1 MNARAQHEEDVPGED
16 SFVLENQED
25 LDDETQLLA
34 GQGRSKLGRKE
45 TRSLGALVRPSRS
58 GRQRAPANSSHE

>member
-25 LDDETQLLA
+25 LDDETQLLVDPDHPT
-34 GQGRSKLGRKE
+34 KE
-45 TRSLGALVRPSRS
+45 VDRIDGEAEDLTLT
-58 GRQRAPANSSHE
+58 